1 MIGHLYFADNG
12 SYIGAENVGTLRSKK
27 KGYQV
32 KPVTQEN
39 RDGNPE
45 TIAYEVEVRALCL
58 TLDGDFLTDTEWY
71 FRIHFPDD
79 SKYIN
84 LGLHPYQIDYDG
96 LINRNGIEY
105 HEIRLAFNIAASV
118 YSSYAVPASSES

>member
-1 MIGHLYFADNG
+1 MIGHLYFANNS
-12 SYIGAENVGTLRSKK
+12 SYAGASNVGTLRSKK

-39 RDGNPE
+39 RNGNPE

-58 TLDGDFLTDTEWY
+58 VLDEDFLSETKWY
-71 FRIHFPDD
+71 FRIQFADG
-79 SKYIN
+79 KYIN
-84 LGLHPYQIDYDG
+84 LGEHPYQIDYDG

-105 HEIRLAFNIAASV
+105 HEIRLNFFISAN
-118 YSSYAVPASSES
+118 SYNAYAIPIDSES